1 MEQKNTLEIE
11 LINGDFS
18 ADDTRD
24 LLLNIIAN
32 KIQFHAV
39 KSIENWEKNT
49 LSDKKSNQRI
59 EELQQSR
66 AEILSMLNQSME
78 NDSRFRIHAIIQ
90 LVKID

>member
-32 KIQFHAV
+32 KIQYHAV
-39 KSIENWEKNT
+39 KSIENWERNN

-59 EELQQSR
+59 EELQKSR
-66 AEILSMLNQSME
+66 VEILSMLNQSME
-78 NDSRFRIHAIIQ
+78 NDSRFRIHAIIE
-90 LVKID
+90 LEKVD